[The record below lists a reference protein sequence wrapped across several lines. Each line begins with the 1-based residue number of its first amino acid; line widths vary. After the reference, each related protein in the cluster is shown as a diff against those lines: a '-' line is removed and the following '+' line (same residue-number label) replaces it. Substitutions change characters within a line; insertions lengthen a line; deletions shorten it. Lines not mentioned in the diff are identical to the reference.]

1 MSDDAGSFPI
11 VPTAVPGSPVPTQG
25 WGDGPTLAPPR
36 SALER
41 PLAAFRRYKWLM
53 LGVFALAVLGGV
65 VATRF
70 VKPEYEV
77 RATIWI
83 ASETPLQDKTGPIR
97 SHELLNAEAWVE
109 LLKSYRISDEVVRKL
124 SLYVRPDD
132 ARDSTYFRDFSV
144 ADRFVPG
151 TYALDVQRDGSHW
164 TLALESGAFS
174 EAGVAGDSIGR
185 RAGLRWQPPVA
196 TLGRLAGK
204 KVRFTVSTPRE
215 TAIELMKRLNARLPE
230 RSNFLWLTL
239 QDPDPQLAALTLN
252 TWVHE
257 YVDVAGQLKR
267 RNMVEF
273 ANILGGQLQFAET
286 SLRDAESALEQF
298 KVHTITLP
306 SENAPVAAGVQDT
319 RDPALKSF
327 FDKKI
332 EYDNMRQ
339 DREALEKV
347 IANVGTGTATYESAL
362 LIPSVANNPGAKALR
377 NSFDDLYKKQSDL
390 AAARQVYT
398 DEYPVVRD
406 LKNAIEAMKTKTIPQ
421 QASSLLGQLRV
432 READFEQRIGGQSR
446 ELQAIPSRT
455 IEEMRLRRSVNVA
468 EGLYGTLK
476 SRYAEAKLAEASAVP
491 DVTVLDSAIAPLNPS
506 KNTAPRIIAMAVLG
520 GLAAAVALALL
531 LDNVDQ
537 RIRYPDQA
545 THDLGLTIAA
555 TVPRFPNGGVSK
567 QSPEQISQL
576 VESFRTLR
584 MNVVNASGGA
594 VTMAVSSPSPGDGKS
609 FISSN
614 LAMSFADAGFR
625 TLLVDGDTRRG
636 TLHEMFSLPRSA
648 GLTDYLAKDVDQDA
662 IVHETAHENLSVI
675 PSGNPRRR
683 SPELL
688 TSPALSHLIAD
699 LKTRYDAVI
708 FDTPPLAAGI
718 DGYAIA
724 AATGSLLVVLR
735 IGQTEKRMAAA
746 KMLLVDRLP
755 INILGTVLNAAP
767 TGGEYEYYGYVSGYG
782 TLELEPG
789 QQVAQVS

>member
-1 MSDDAGSFPI
+1 
-11 VPTAVPGSPVPTQG
+11 
-25 WGDGPTLAPPR
+25 
-36 SALER
+36 
-41 PLAAFRRYKWLM
+41 M

-65 VATRF
+65 VVTRF

-124 SLYVRPDD
+124 ALYVKPND
-132 ARDSTYFRDFSV
+132 AKDSTYFRGFGV

-151 TYALDVQRDGSHW
+151 AYSLDVDGNGTQWH
-164 TLALESGAFS
+164 LALESGNFNQTGAP
-174 EAGVAGDSIGR
+174 GDSIGQSL
-185 RAGLRWQPPVA
+185 GLRWQPPAA
-196 TLGRLAGK
+196 TVTRLAGK

-230 RSNFLWLTL
+230 HSNFLWLTL
-239 QDPDPQLAALTLN
+239 NDPDPQLAARTLN
-252 TWVHE
+252 TWVNE

-286 SLRDAESALEQF
+286 SLHDAESALERF

-306 SENAPVAAGVQDT
+306 SESSPIAAGVQDT

-332 EYDNMRQ
+332 DYDNIRQ
-339 DREALEKV
+339 DREALEKI
-347 IANVGTGTATYESAL
+347 IASANAGAVPYESAL
-362 LIPSVANNPGAKALR
+362 LIPSVANSPGAEDLR
-377 NSFDDLYKKQSDL
+377 SSFRDLYKKQADL
-390 AAARQVYT
+390 TTARQIYT
-398 DEYPVVRD
+398 DEYPAVKD
-406 LKNAIEAMKTKTIPQ
+406 LKGLVETLKTKTIPQ
-421 QASSLLGQLRV
+421 QAAALLVQLRA
-432 READFEQRIGGQSR
+432 REGDLAARISGQSGD
-446 ELQAIPSRT
+446 LQAIPSRT
-455 IEEMRLRRSVNVA
+455 IEEMRLRRAVNVA

-476 SRYAEAKLAEASAVP
+476 SRFAEAKLAEASAVP

-506 KNTAPRIIAMAVLG
+506 KNTAPRIMTIAVLG
-520 GLAAAVALALL
+520 GLAAALALALL

-545 THDLGLTIAA
+545 TQDLGLTIAA
-555 TVPRFPNGGVSK
+555 TVPRFPKGGVAK
-567 QSPEQISQL
+567 QSPEQVSQL
-576 VESFRTLR
+576 IESFRTLR

-594 VTMAVSSPSPGDGKS
+594 VTMAVSSPSPSDGKS

-636 TLHEMFSLPRSA
+636 TLHEMFGIPRSA
-648 GLTDYLAKDVDQDA
+648 GLTDYLAKDVDQGA
-662 IVHETAHENLSVI
+662 IVHRTGHENLSVI

-688 TSPALSHLIAD
+688 TSPALSHLISD

-724 AATGSLLVVLR
+724 AATGSLLIVLR

-755 INILGTVLNAAP
+755 IHILGTVLNAAP
-767 TGGEYEYYGYVSGYG
+767 TDGEYEYYGYVSGYG